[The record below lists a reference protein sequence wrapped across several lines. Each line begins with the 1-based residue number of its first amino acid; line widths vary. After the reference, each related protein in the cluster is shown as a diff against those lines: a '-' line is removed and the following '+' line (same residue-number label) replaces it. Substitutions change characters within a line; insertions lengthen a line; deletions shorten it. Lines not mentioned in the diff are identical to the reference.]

1 MSAAARGRGAQE
13 TAMSRSNVAVVLALT
28 ALLSA
33 STLPSAAFGRDR
45 ISMRQARRA
54 ALAQVPGGTVRSGE
68 LEREDGRLIYSFD
81 IHAPGHSGIQEVHV
95 DAYRGNVLSV
105 KHENAVKERTERI
118 GEGVKRAVH

>member
-1 MSAAARGRGAQE
+1 
-13 TAMSRSNVAVVLALT
+13 MSRPHLVVVLALT
-28 ALLSA
+28 ALLGA
-33 STLPSAAFGRDR
+33 STLPSTAAAKER

-81 IHAPGHSGIQEVHV
+81 IHAPGRSGIQEVHV

-105 KHENAVKERTERI
+105 KHESAVKERTERI
-118 GEGVKRAVH
+118 GEGAKRAGEGVKRAVH